1 MKKNKEK
8 RPIVNGEIYPRIGL
22 ALGSGAAKAVCQFGL
37 LKRLKENNIKISYMT
52 GSSMGAVL
60 AAIFALDLDLDFA
73 FEKAYRYA
81 EATSINNLA
90 NLNFFHESVY
100 KKGFTEQMLK
110 EVFADFTF
118 EDCKIP
124 LTVTAVD
131 LETGK
136 VVLLDK
142 GPLMPAVRASTS
154 IPGVFEPVL
163 LDEKYLVDGGLLEDC
178 PISAMRK
185 KYPCDIMI
193 GSLITNNKV
202 RQELSGQIFKKFYQK
217 KKSGLLIP
225 KIKKMQNDLSLLGSI
240 IIRSLEI
247 LRGEVWQYKLQEAK
261 PDILLTMNIEK
272 VSAFDFDK
280 TDKILKVGE
289 DAFDEQAEQIKLLIE
304 NKKKE
309 LNG

>member
-1 MKKNKEK
+1 
-8 RPIVNGEIYPRIGL
+8 
-22 ALGSGAAKAVCQFGL
+22 
-37 LKRLKENNIKISYMT
+37 
-52 GSSMGAVL
+52 MGAVL
-60 AAIFALDLDLDFA
+60 AAIYALDLDMDFA
-73 FEKAYRYA
+73 FEKAHRYA

-100 KKGFTEQMLK
+100 KKEFTEQMLK

-142 GPLMPAVRASTS
+142 GPLLPAVIASTS

-163 LDEKYLVDGGLLEDC
+163 LNEKYLVDGGLLEDC

-185 KYPCDIMI
+185 QYPCDIMI

-202 RQELSGQIFKKFYQK
+202 KQELSGQIFQKYYQRK
-217 KKSGLLIP
+217 KKGFLLP

-240 IIRSLEI
+240 IVRSLEI
-247 LRGEVWQYKLQEAK
+247 LRGEVWKYKLQEAK
-261 PDILLTMNIEK
+261 PDILLTMNIDK
-272 VSAFDFDK
+272 ISSFDFDK

-289 DAFDEQAEQIKLLIE
+289 KAFDEQAEQILRLIE
-304 NKKKE
+304 AKKKE